1 MDGKRYVA
9 DKPDSIVVEY
19 VGGLRT
25 GVSQKSDTSF
35 CLGLLYEVLAPIVV
49 VFSLQL

>member
-1 MDGKRYVA
+1 MMA
-9 DKPDSIVVEY
+9 
-19 VGGLRT
+19 LQW